1 MKRILYRIFCLSV
14 LTLITTGYSA
24 TLYAQ
29 QQTVTVR
36 GKVTDKK
43 DKLGVIGASVIEVDQ
58 NKRTITGVSTDING
72 NFALRVTNTKN
83 RLIVSYIGYNTFQAG
98 VIGDRTTINVILE
111 PSSNSLDEVVLTA
124 KKMVNNGT
132 GLNVA
137 ERNSTIA
144 SATINAKALEE
155 LAVSSIDQALA
166 GRLSGVDFGT
176 TSGDPGAGMSIRI
189 RGTSSING
197 SAQPLIV
204 LDGMPYETEIPSDF
218 NFGTADDQGYAQLL
232 NIAPSDIKDITVL
245 KDAAS
250 TAVWGSRA
258 ANGVLLINTKRGDKG
273 KPIVSY
279 NFKGTM
285 AKQPNP
291 IPFLTGDQ
299 YSMLIPEAVMNAT
312 GLPLDFLG
320 NGGQNKAFQY
330 DPSDAYYYYNYSNN
344 TNWVDLITRTGY
356 TQDHNISMSGGGEKA
371 RYYASIGYLGQTG
384 TTRGTDLSRITTKI
398 NLDYIVSS
406 KLRFKTDLT
415 YTHVNNNLNYDKSLR
430 GTAINKMPNMSP
442 FEYDEY
448 GNLTSAYFS
457 PLSNIQ
463 GQFSIDDGGK
473 IKGTYNPLA
482 MANEGAS
489 HLVGERI
496 TPKFNLQYD
505 ISPVLF
511 STVDVQFDINN
522 TKSKTFLPQIAT
534 GQPSTQTTVNRAS
547 DADGDSYNIQSKIN
561 LIYRPFLG
569 EKHNLQGLMS
579 FQTDDTKSA
588 GYSLMTSNT
597 ASSELQDPSNP
608 SVTNGVGLYLKSNQS
623 QSRSMG
629 VLLQAQYEFLDRYI
643 INMNGRV
650 DGNSKFSPDNRFGFF
665 PGIST
670 RWRISGES
678 FMKKYTFIDDL
689 SLRLSYG
696 ASGKAPKD
704 NYGYFNNYTPF
715 DWSYAGRPAVYPS
728 NIELAMLK
736 WETVVGKNLGFNLW
750 LFNNRIK
757 IDAEI
762 YQNTTKNMFYNDL
775 KIATTS
781 GYSKIDMNIGT
792 MDNNGWEIGINTTPV
807 KTKKLVVGFDFNIA
821 RNMNSIRS
829 VSEFY
834 PRESAV
840 GLPKIGEYKSFLI
853 EGNPFGSYYGFKYKG
868 VYKDKDATIARDEN
882 GREIVGPNGQTVYMR
897 YNYPTIDYMFQPGDA
912 IYEDINHDG
921 NIDEKDM
928 VYLGNSVPKFTGG
941 FGPSMTFNGNLKI
954 QAFFSYRY
962 GYDIVNKAKITTTN
976 MYGVNNQSTAVLR
989 RWRNPGDVTDMP
1001 RALYGAGYNWLGS
1014 DRYVEDASFVRL
1026 SSVTVRYNLA
1036 QQLLKRF
1043 SMKSAS
1049 IYVTGQNLYTW
1060 TKYTGQDPD
1069 VTSSGSSNPFSYAQ
1083 DDALTPPSKTF
1094 TLGVTVGF

>member
-1 MKRILYRIFCLSV
+1 MKKNIFKICGLIILIIFYLGFEGS
-14 LTLITTGYSA
+14 
-24 TLYAQ
+24 LYAQ
-29 QQTVTVR
+29 QAVTVR
-36 GKVTDKK
+36 GKVIDKK

-58 NKRTITGVSTDING
+58 NKRTVTGVSTDING
-72 NFALRVTNTKN
+72 NYAIRVSKTTNQ
-83 RLIVSYIGYNTFQAG
+83 IVVSFIGYKTFQAG
-98 VIGDRTTINVILE
+98 VIGTRTQIDVSLE
-111 PSSNSLDEVVLTA
+111 GNPNELNEVTLTA
-124 KKMVNNGT
+124 KRMVNNGT
-132 GLNVA
+132 GLNIA

-144 SATINAKALEE
+144 SATVSAKALEE

-197 SAQPLIV
+197 NAQPLIV

-258 ANGVLLINTKRGDKG
+258 ANGVLLINTKRGEKG
-273 KPIVSY
+273 RPIIAY

-285 AKQPNP
+285 ATQPNP

-320 NGGQNKAFQY
+320 NNGQNKAFQY

-344 TNWVDLITRTGY
+344 TDWSKLITRTGY

-371 RYYASIGYLGQTG
+371 RYYASVGYLNQTG
-384 TTRGTDLSRITTKI
+384 TTLGTDLTRITTKI

-406 KLRFKTDLT
+406 KMRFKTDLT
-415 YTHVNNNLNYDKSLR
+415 YTHVYNNLNYSNTLR
-430 GTAINKMPNMSP
+430 GIAFNKMPNMSDY
-442 FEYDEY
+442 EYDEY
-448 GNLTSAYFS
+448 GNKTSVYFS

-463 GQFSIDDGGK
+463 GQYSK
-473 IKGTYNPLA
+473 TYNPLA
-482 MANEGAS
+482 MANEGS
-489 HLVGERI
+489 STLSGERI

-505 ISPVLF
+505 ISSVLF

-534 GQPSTQTTVNRAS
+534 GQPSTETTVNRAS
-547 DADGDSYNIQSKIN
+547 DADGDSYNMQSKIN
-561 LIYRPFLG
+561 LIYRPKLSN
-569 EKHNLQGLMS
+569 KHNLQSLLS
-579 FQTDDTKSA
+579 FQTNDTQSA
-588 GYSLMTSNT
+588 SYSVTTSNT
-597 ASSELQDPSNP
+597 ASSEFQDPSNP
-608 SVTNGVGLYLKSNQS
+608 SVTNGAGLSLNSSQS
-623 QSRSMG
+623 QSRSVG
-629 VLLQAQYEFLDRYI
+629 VLLQTQYEFLDRYI

-670 RWRISGES
+670 RWRISGEP
-678 FMKKYTFIDDL
+678 FMKNFTFIDDL
-689 SLRLSYG
+689 SLRMSYG
-696 ASGKAPKD
+696 ASGKAPSD

-715 DWSYAGRPAVYPS
+715 GWSYANKQAVYPS
-728 NIELAMLK
+728 NIELAQLK
-736 WETVVGKNLGFNLW
+736 WETVIGKNIGINIW
-750 LFNNRIK
+750 LFDSRVK

-775 KIATTS
+775 RIAATS
-781 GYSKIDMNIGT
+781 GYSAIDMNIGT
-792 MDNNGWEIGINTTPV
+792 MNNDGWEIGISTTPI
-807 KTKKLVVGFDFNIA
+807 KTKKWVVNFDFNIA
-821 RNMNSIRS
+821 RNINSIQT

-834 PRESAV
+834 PRESSI
-840 GLPKIGEYKSFLI
+840 GLPAQGSYKSFLL

-868 VYKDKDATIARDEN
+868 VYTDKDATIAVDAKGN
-882 GREIVGPNGQTVYMR
+882 TIVGPNGQTIYMR
-897 YNYPTIDYMFQPGDA
+897 YNYPTIDYVFQPGDA
-912 IYEDINHDG
+912 IYEDINFDG
-921 NIDEKDM
+921 NIDEADM

-941 FGPSMTFNGNLKI
+941 FGPSILFNGNLKV

-962 GYDIVNKAKITTTN
+962 GFDIVNTAKISSTN

-1001 RALYGAGYNWLGS
+1001 RALYGVGYNWLGS

-1026 SSVTVRYNLA
+1026 SSVTVRYNLS
-1036 QQLLKRF
+1036 QLLMKRIN
-1043 SMKSAS
+1043 MKSAS
-1049 IYVTGQNLYTW
+1049 VYVTGQNLYTW

-1069 VTSSGSSNPFSYAQ
+1069 HSSTGSSNPFSYAQ
-1083 DDALTPPSKTF
+1083 DGSLTPPSKTF
-1094 TLGVTVGF
+1094 TLGLTIGL

>member
-1 MKRILYRIFCLSV
+1 MKRFLYRSFCLTV
-14 LTLITTGYSA
+14 LIAMIIGHSA
-24 TLYAQ
+24 SLQAQ
-29 QQTVTVR
+29 QVVTVR

-83 RLIVSYIGYNTFQAG
+83 QLIVSYIGYKTFQAG
-98 VIGDRTTINVILE
+98 VIGDRTNINIILE
-111 PSSNSLDEVVLTA
+111 PSANSLDEVVLTA

-132 GLNVA
+132 GLNIA

-144 SATINAKALEE
+144 SATVSGKALEE

-166 GRLSGVDFGT
+166 GRLSGVDLGT

-197 SAQPLIV
+197 SAEPLIV

-258 ANGVLLINTKRGDKG
+258 ANGVLLINTKRGEKG
-273 KPIVSY
+273 RPIVAY

-285 AKQPNP
+285 ANQPNP

-299 YSMLIPEAVMNAT
+299 YSMMIPEAVMNAT

-320 NGGQNKAFQY
+320 NNGQNKAFQY

-344 TNWVDLITRTGY
+344 TDWVKLITRTGY
-356 TQDHNISMSGGGEKA
+356 TQDHNISMSGGGDKA
-371 RYYASIGYLGQTG
+371 RYYASVGYLGQTG
-384 TTRGTDLSRITTKI
+384 TTLGTDLARITTKI

-406 KLRFKTDLT
+406 KLRFRTDLT
-415 YTHVNNNLNYDKSLR
+415 YTHVDNNLNYDKSVR
-430 GTAINKMPNMSP
+430 STAINKMPNMSDY
-442 FEYDEY
+442 EYDEY
-448 GNLTSAYFS
+448 GNKTSVYFS

-463 GQFSIDDGGK
+463 GQYS
-473 IKGTYNPLA
+473 GTYNPLA
-482 MANEGAS
+482 MAREGSS
-489 HLVGERI
+489 HLIGERI

-511 STVDVQFDINN
+511 STVDVQFDVNN

-534 GQPSTQTTVNRAS
+534 GQPSTETTVNRAS
-547 DADGDSYNIQSKIN
+547 DADGDSYNVQSKIN
-561 LIYRPFLG
+561 LIYRPYLN
-569 EKHNLQGLMS
+569 ERHNFQSLIS
-579 FQTDDTKSA
+579 FQTNDTKSA
-588 GYSLMTSNT
+588 SYSVTTSNT

-608 SVTNGVGLYLKSNQS
+608 STTNGSGLSLNSSQS

-629 VLLQAQYEFLDRYI
+629 VLVQGQYEFLDRYI

-678 FMKKYTFIDDL
+678 FMKKFTFIDDF

-715 DWSYAGRPAVYPS
+715 AWSYAGRAAVYPS
-728 NIELAMLK
+728 NIELAKLK
-736 WETVVGKNLGFNLW
+736 WETLVGKNLGFNLW
-750 LFNNRIK
+750 LFNSRVK

-762 YQNTTKNMFYNDL
+762 YRNTTKNMFYNDL
-775 KIATTS
+775 RIATTS
-781 GYSKIDMNIGT
+781 GYSAIDMNIGT
-792 MDNNGWEIGINTTPV
+792 MNNDGWEIGINTTPI
-807 KTKKLVVGFDFNIA
+807 KTKKWIVGFDFNIS
-821 RNMNSIRS
+821 RNINSIQS
-829 VSEFY
+829 ISEFY
-834 PRESAV
+834 PRESSI
-840 GLPKIGEYKSFLI
+840 GLPDQGKYKSFLI
-853 EGNPFGSYYGFKYKG
+853 IGNPFGSYYGFKYKG
-868 VYKDKDATIARDEN
+868 VYTDRDATIAKDEN
-882 GREIVGPNGQTVYMR
+882 GSPIVGPNGQTVYMR
-897 YNYPTIDYMFQPGDA
+897 YNYPTVDYVFQPGDA
-912 IYEDINHDG
+912 RYEDINHDG

-941 FGPSMTFNGNLKI
+941 FGPNITFNGNIKV

-962 GYDIVNKAKITTTN
+962 GYDIVNNAKITTTN
-976 MYGVNNQSTAVLR
+976 MYSVNNQSTAVLR
-989 RWRNPGDVTDMP
+989 RWRNPGDVTDIP
-1001 RALYGAGYNWLGS
+1001 RALYGVGYNWLGS
-1014 DRYVEDASFVRL
+1014 DRYVEDASFIRL
-1026 SSVTVRYNLA
+1026 SSVTVRYNLTP
-1036 QQLLKRF
+1036 QSVRRF
-1043 SMKSAS
+1043 GMKSAS
-1049 IYVTGQNLYTW
+1049 FYLTGQNLYTW

-1069 VTSSGSSNPFSYAQ
+1069 VTSVGSSNPFSYAS
-1083 DDALTPPSKTF
+1083 DGSLTPPSKTF

>member
-1 MKRILYRIFCLSV
+1 MKTFLYRSFCLFALTILV
-14 LTLITTGYSA
+14 LGHSA
-24 TLYAQ
+24 SLHAQ
-29 QQTVTVR
+29 QVVTVR

-72 NFALRVTNTKN
+72 NFAIRISNTKHQ
-83 RLIVSYIGYNTFQAG
+83 LVVSYLSYKTFQAG
-98 VIGDRTTINVILE
+98 VIGDRTVINVILE
-111 PSSNSLDEVVLTA
+111 PSSNDLDEVVLTG
-124 KKMVNNGT
+124 KRMVNNGT

-144 SATINAKALEE
+144 SASISGKALEE

-189 RGTSSING
+189 RGTSSITG
-197 SAQPLIV
+197 SAEPLIV
-204 LDGMPYETEIPSDF
+204 LDGMPYETEIPADF

-258 ANGVLLINTKRGDKG
+258 ANGVLLINTKRGEKG
-273 KPIVSY
+273 KPVIAY

-285 AKQPNP
+285 ARQPNP

-320 NGGQNKAFQY
+320 NNGQNKAFQY

-344 TNWVDLITRTGY
+344 TDWVKLITRTGY
-356 TQDHNISMSGGGEKA
+356 TQDHNISMSGGGDKA
-371 RYYASIGYLGQTG
+371 RYYASVGYLGQTG
-384 TTRGTDLSRITTKI
+384 TTLGTDLSRITTKI

-415 YTHVNNNLNYDKSLR
+415 YTHVDNNLNYSNSLR
-430 GTAINKMPNMSP
+430 GIAFSKMPNMAP
-442 FEYDEY
+442 YEYDEY
-448 GNLTSAYFS
+448 GNRTTAYFS

-463 GQFSIDDGGK
+463 GTFSINEKGE

-489 HLVGERI
+489 HLLGERI

-505 ISPVLF
+505 ISSVLF

-534 GQPSTQTTVNRAS
+534 GQPSTETSVNRAS

-561 LIYRPFLG
+561 LIYRPNLKN
-569 EKHNLQGLMS
+569 EKHNFQGLMS
-579 FQTDDTKSA
+579 FQTNDTKSA
-588 GYSLMTSNT
+588 SYTVTTSNT

-608 SVTNGVGLYLKSNQS
+608 SVTNGTGLSLKSDQS
-623 QSRSMG
+623 QSRSVG
-629 VLLQAQYEFLDRYI
+629 LLLQGQYGFLDRYL
-643 INMNGRV
+643 INVNGRV

-678 FMKKYTFIDDL
+678 FMKKYTFIEDF

-696 ASGKAPKD
+696 ASGKAPGS
-704 NYGYFNNYTPF
+704 NYAYFNNYTPF
-715 DWSYAGRPAVYPS
+715 GWSYAGKPAVYPS
-728 NIELAMLK
+728 NIGLAHLK
-736 WETVVGKNLGFNLW
+736 WETVIGKNLGFNLW
-750 LFNNRIK
+750 LFSSRIK

-762 YQNTTKNMFYNDL
+762 YQNTTKDMFYKDL
-775 KIATTS
+775 KIAGTS

-792 MDNNGWEIGINTTPV
+792 MNNDGWEIGINTTPI
-807 KTKKLVVGFDFNIA
+807 KTKRLIVGFDFNIA
-821 RNMNSIRS
+821 RNVNSLQSIS
-829 VSEFY
+829 DFY
-834 PRESAV
+834 PRESSI
-840 GLPKIGEYKSFLI
+840 GLPGLGKYKSFLLL
-853 EGNPFGSYYGFKYKG
+853 GNPFGSYYGFKYKG
-868 VYKDKDATIARDEN
+868 VYKDLDATIARDEKGN
-882 GREIVGPNGQTVYMR
+882 PIIGPNGQTVYMR
-897 YNYPTIDYMFQPGDA
+897 YNYPTVDYTFQPGDA

-941 FGPSMTFNGNLKI
+941 FGPSVTFNGNFKI

-962 GYDIVNKAKITTTN
+962 GYDIVNIGKIATTN

-989 RWRNPGDVTDMP
+989 RWRNPGDETDMP
-1001 RALYGAGYNWLGS
+1001 RALYGVGYNWLGS
-1014 DRYVEDASFVRL
+1014 DRYVEDASFIRL
-1026 SSVTVRYNLA
+1026 SSVTVRYNVT
-1036 QQLLKRF
+1036 QRILKRF
-1043 SMKSAS
+1043 NMKSAS
-1049 IYVTGQNLYTW
+1049 IYLTGQNLYTW

-1069 VTSSGSSNPFSYAQ
+1069 HSSSGSSNPFSYAT
-1083 DDALTPPSKTF
+1083 DGSLTPPSKTF
-1094 TLGVTVGF
+1094 TLGAAVGF

>member
-1 MKRILYRIFCLSV
+1 MKIFLYRIFCLSV
-14 LTLITTGYSA
+14 LILTIMGYSG
-24 TLYAQ
+24 TIRAQ
-29 QQTVTVR
+29 QPVTVR

-43 DKLGVIGASVIEVDQ
+43 DKLEIIGASVIEVDQ

-83 RLIVSYIGYNTFQAG
+83 QLVVSFIGYESHNAG
-98 VIGDRTTINVILE
+98 VISNRTTINVSLE
-111 PSSNSLDEVVLTA
+111 SSSNSLQEVVLTA
-124 KKMVNNGT
+124 KRMVNNGT
-132 GLNVA
+132 GLNIA

-144 SATINAKALEE
+144 SATVSGKALEE
-155 LAVSSIDQALA
+155 LAVTSIDQALA

-197 SAQPLIV
+197 SAEPLIV

-218 NFGTADDQGYAQLL
+218 NFGTADEQGYAQLL

-258 ANGVLLINTKRGDKG
+258 ANGVLLINTKRGERG
-273 KPIVSY
+273 RPIVSY
-279 NFKGTM
+279 NFKGSM
-285 AKQPNP
+285 AQQPNP

-320 NGGQNKAFQY
+320 NNGQNKAFQY

-344 TNWVDLITRTGY
+344 TDWVKLITRNGY

-371 RYYASIGYLGQTG
+371 RYYASVGYLGQTG
-384 TTRGTDLSRITTKI
+384 TTLGTDLSRITAKI

-406 KLRFKTDLT
+406 KLRFRTDVT
-415 YTHVNNNLNYDKSLR
+415 YTHVDNNLNYDKSLR
-430 GTAINKMPNMSP
+430 STAINKMPNMSDY
-442 FEYDEY
+442 EYDEY
-448 GNLTSAYFS
+448 GNKTSAYFS
-457 PLSNIQ
+457 PISNIQ
-463 GQFSIDDGGK
+463 GQYK
-473 IKGTYNPLA
+473 ATYNPLA

-489 HLVGERI
+489 HLIGERI

-534 GQPSTQTTVNRAS
+534 GQPSTETTVNRAS

-561 LIYRPFLG
+561 LIYRPHLN
-569 EKHNLQGLMS
+569 EKHNLQGLLS
-579 FQTDDTKSA
+579 FQTNDTKSA
-588 GYSLMTSNT
+588 SYSVTTSNT
-597 ASSELQDPSNP
+597 ASSEFQDPSNP
-608 SVTNGVGLYLKSNQS
+608 SITNGTGLGLNSSQA
-623 QSRSMG
+623 QSRSVG

-650 DGNSKFSPDNRFGFF
+650 DGNSKFSPDNRFGLF

-670 RWRISGES
+670 RWRISGEP
-678 FMKKYTFIDDL
+678 FMKNFTFIDDL

-696 ASGKAPKD
+696 ASGKAPGS
-704 NYGYFNNYTPF
+704 NYAYFNNYTPF
-715 DWSYAGRPAVYPS
+715 AWSYAGRAAVYPS
-728 NIELAMLK
+728 NIELSRLK

-750 LFNNRIK
+750 LFDSRVK

-775 KIATTS
+775 RIAATT
-781 GYSKIDMNIGT
+781 GYNAIDMNIGT
-792 MDNNGWEIGINTTPV
+792 MNNDGWEIGISTTPV
-807 KTKKLVVGFDFNIA
+807 KTKKWIVNFDFNIS
-821 RNMNSIRS
+821 RNINSIQS
-829 VSEFY
+829 ISEFY
-834 PRESAV
+834 PRESSV
-840 GLPKIGEYKSFLI
+840 GLPDQGEYKSFLI
-853 EGNPFGSYYGFKYKG
+853 IGNPFGSYYGFKYKG
-868 VYKDKDATIARDEN
+868 VYKDADATIARDQN
-882 GREIVGPNGQTVYMR
+882 GKEIVGPNGQTIYMR
-897 YNYPTIDYMFQPGDA
+897 YNYPTVDYVFQPGDA

-941 FGPSMTFNGNLKI
+941 FGPSVTFNGNLKV

-962 GYDIVNKAKITTTN
+962 GYDIVNTAKITTTN

-1001 RALYGAGYNWLGS
+1001 RALYGVGYNWLGS
-1014 DRYVEDASFVRL
+1014 DRYVEDASFIRL
-1026 SSVTVRYNLA
+1026 SSVTVRYNFTQNML
-1036 QQLLKRF
+1036 RRVGV
-1043 SMKSAS
+1043 KSAS

-1069 VTSSGSSNPFSYAQ
+1069 VTSVGSSNPFSYAA
-1083 DDALTPPSKTF
+1083 DGSLTPPSKTF
-1094 TLGVTVGF
+1094 TMGLTLGL